1 MDDAIIQHHFEE
13 VFSALQDRE
22 NFEIFTKMKPTK
34 YPRIKRTLVKILKQK
49 SQEQRADPE
58 ESEFLRT
65 YMEKIRRDDT
75 SAPTSEASSS
85 VPHRT
90 FANEERAS
98 RQPGSPG
105 RGKKKEIRNRLL
117 ECRYCGKYIVEEFIN
132 EHETKCLAESDTT
145 IY

>member
-49 SQEQRADPE
+49 SQEPLTDPE

-65 YMEKIRRDDT
+65 YMEKIRKDDT

-85 VPHRT
+85 VPNRT
-90 FANEERAS
+90 LSNEERAS
-98 RQPGSPG
+98 RLPKSPSKAK
-105 RGKKKEIRNRLL
+105 RKEIRNRLL
-117 ECRYCGKYIVEEFIN
+117 ECRYCGKYIIEEFIN
-132 EHETKCLAESDTT
+132 DHESKCLAESDTT